1 LACLLANFTLEHVPM
16 ALRRLPNEVA
26 QIKLSLEMAKMR
38 PNTTEYHIITIV
50 FVVRSVFSEC
60 LVLV

>member
-1 LACLLANFTLEHVPM
+1 MLACKYFFIAVLM
-16 ALRRLPNEVA
+16 ALCLPNEVA
-26 QIKLSLEMAKMR
+26 PIKLPLEMAKMR
-38 PNTTEYHIITIV
+38 PNTTEYHNITIV